1 MTAEQA
7 LQILNNATE
16 NLATTRSQ
24 HGLISQALAVLNALI
39 QQNKVAMKAQKE
51 AAEKAAADRVVT
63 AMKKPATTEEK
74 KD

>member
-1 MTAEQA
+1 
-7 LQILNNATE
+7 
-16 NLATTRSQ
+16 
-24 HGLISQALAVLNALI
+24 V
-39 QQNKVAMKAQKE
+39 KAQKE